1 MYRRKPFVIYIPDS
15 EDSNLTNLY
24 TEEYYILIE
33 KMKNGTIPFEN
44 VYFNIEETVNKIIYY
59 IHNKF
64 HLEEKLEIFYDS
76 FSFKKGNNIQEFV
89 DYLKALK

>member
-15 EDSNLTNLY
+15 KDPNIKTLY
-24 TEEYYILIE
+24 AEEYYLLIE

-64 HLEEKLEIFYDS
+64 HLEKNIEIFYDS
-76 FSFKKGNNIQEFV
+76 FSFKKGNNILKFIE
-89 DYLKALK
+89 YLKTLK

>member
-15 EDSNLTNLY
+15 KDPNIKTLY
-24 TEEYYILIE
+24 AEEYYLLIE

-44 VYFNIEETVNKIIYY
+44 VYFNIKETVDKIIYY

-64 HLEEKLEIFYDS
+64 HLEEKLEIFYV
-76 FSFKKGNNIQEFV
+76 KKENQLYV
-89 DYLKALK
+89 